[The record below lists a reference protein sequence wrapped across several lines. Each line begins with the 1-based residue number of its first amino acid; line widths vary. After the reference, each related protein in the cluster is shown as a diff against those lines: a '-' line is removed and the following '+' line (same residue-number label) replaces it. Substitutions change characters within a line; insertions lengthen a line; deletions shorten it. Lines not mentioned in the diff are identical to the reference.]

1 MIELSI
7 IIVNWNTKDILQMC
21 IESVYKTTQNI
32 SFDIIVVDNGST
44 DGSAAMVQK
53 KFPRVKLIRN
63 KRNLGF
69 AAANN
74 QGIKKAQGLFILL
87 LNSDTIILDNA
98 IRKTVEFMKRKSD
111 AGAVGCKLLN
121 PDYSLQHS
129 CYNFYSFFKRVI
141 VRKFIP
147 KFFIP
152 LKYQRNLESLITSWD
167 YSEVKEVDYVRGAFI
182 MVRNEVFREV
192 GLLDE
197 SFFMYGEEKDLCLR
211 MKRAGWRV
219 YFYPEAQ
226 IVHLKGTSA
235 KKKTTEISH
244 RIVTALLFR
253 KKHYSFFTYVVFR
266 LFLFV
271 HVALKYIILRLLGGN
286 SKEANLLLYQ
296 LKGICKLTYHDNR

>member
-129 CYNFYSFFKRVI
+129 CYNFYSFFKRVV

-197 SFFMYGEEKDLCLR
+197 SFFMYGEEADLCLR
-211 MKRAGWRV
+211 MERAGWRV

-226 IVHLKGTSA
+226 IVHLKGASV
-235 KKKTTEISH
+235 KKRLQKFCTELILICYFGKSI
-244 RIVTALLFR
+244 IV
-253 KKHYSFFTYVVFR
+253 YVT
-266 LFLFV
+266 
-271 HVALKYIILRLLGGN
+271 I
-286 SKEANLLLYQ
+286 
-296 LKGICKLTYHDNR
+296 